1 MSFRTCRRTQKVNW
15 IVVGAVDEEE
25 TTRSRLA
32 VMWFVLQRVKSKR
45 ENERGMNSVGG
56 GREW

>member
-25 TTRSRLA
+25 TTRSRRA

-45 ENERGMNSVGG
+45 ENEKGMNSVGG

>member
-45 ENERGMNSVGG
+45 ENERGIISVGG